1 MFISFKETSFDR
13 PYLTKTTSVSN
24 SETNIRVQRALSA
37 GAYRQQPM
45 MSEHVQIRNDQ
56 QMSNNSVPTNSS
68 EVTSS
73 AAYTNILQERS
84 NLPTSFVNP
93 LNTTPI
99 HRPKAAAHIIMSTDT
114 KNEASKGHTDT
125 PSSAYKSHLETKI
138 RPVNNN
144 FMSKLPT
151 KVVASKESNTVVC
164 NAAYIHNEG
173 IPNSYS
179 NKAGAH
185 VVAEDSVLPLSQ
197 DLPQQQNYDK
207 PRNAYASLK
216 HVSFSNVLPASKKVS
231 YPQPNGGFASFS
243 ISSNNVG
250 YEKGG
255 IRIDRTPTDDE
266 ITWLWDKV
274 RNCLSK
280 ESGNR
285 SNLSANG
292 NGDQGSRQPPIFSTK
307 LIDGTT
313 LG

>member
-179 NKAGAH
+179 NKDGAH

-243 ISSNNVG
+243 TSSNNVG

-292 NGDQGSRQPPIFSTK
+292 NGDQVSRQPPIFSTK